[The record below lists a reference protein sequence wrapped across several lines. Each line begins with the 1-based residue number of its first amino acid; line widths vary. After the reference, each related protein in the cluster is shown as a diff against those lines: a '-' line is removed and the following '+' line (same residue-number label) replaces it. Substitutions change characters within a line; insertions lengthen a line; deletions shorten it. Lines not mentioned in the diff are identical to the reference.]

1 MSCPPVELHKK
12 SEALRANWHAYQG
25 SMRFEQFVEFAIS
38 VSSFAGFLDA
48 KALSG
53 LHQVARDL
61 EQQTLNLFGDETS
74 HPITPELMNDLDS
87 RLDSLLSRMDSYIE
101 RNAQPKPE
109 RRAGAEAQA
118 TVGKSVSPSRRIWF
132 FGEQS
137 AKWQDLMQQLRYF
150 GIVVEQGKWEISS
163 EGDEEAIV
171 VLFEIAGLED
181 TVWAERIRSLR
192 QRFAAGKL
200 IGLGITPDFDSL
212 QTALSAGCDFCLP
225 QATPLPTVMAKIL
238 ELNDSEEEA
247 PYRVLVVEDSLTAT
261 KLIVRSLNESSVESF
276 AIANPSDVLTSLKRY
291 QPDLILMDM
300 YMPGC
305 TGVEA
310 ARVIRQ
316 HSEFLSIPIVY
327 LSGETDVALQI
338 DALRLGGDH
347 FLTKP
352 FNPVILN
359 AIVRSKIERYRALR
373 RSMFHDSLTGLLNHT
388 SSKQRLDA
396 AINNSSADQQESLS
410 VAMIDID
417 HFKKVNDTY
426 GHPVGDQIIRSLAWL
441 LKQRLRKSDI
451 VGRYGGE
458 EFMVGLPNTNGTQA
472 YQVLDR
478 IRRDF
483 SQIKHP
489 FNDTWFHTT
498 FSCGI
503 ACYPDITNSEA
514 LVKAADEALYEAK
527 RAGRNKV
534 IMPSECLTPVAA
546 TGV

>member
-12 SEALRANWHAYQG
+12 SEVLRANWHAYQG

-38 VSSFAGFLDA
+38 LSSFAGFLDA

-53 LHQVARDL
+53 LHQIARDL
-61 EQQTLNLFGDETS
+61 EQQTLNLFGDEDS
-74 HPITPELMNDLDS
+74 HPISPELMADLDG
-87 RLDSLLSRMDSYIE
+87 RLNTLLVRMDSYIE
-101 RNAQPKPE
+101 RNVQPKAE
-109 RRAGAEAQA
+109 RRSGAEPQVTKAI
-118 TVGKSVSPSRRIWF
+118 SPSRRIWF
-132 FGEQS
+132 FGDLS
-137 AKWQDLMQQLRYF
+137 PKWQDLMQQLRYF
-150 GIVVEQGKWEISS
+150 GIVVEQGKWEISG

-171 VLFEIAGLED
+171 VLFEIAGLEE
-181 TVWAERIRSLR
+181 TVWPERIRALR

-200 IGLGITPDFDSL
+200 IGLGIPPDFISL
-212 QTALSAGCDFCLP
+212 QTALSAGCDYCLP

-247 PYRVLVVEDSLTAT
+247 PYRVLVIEDSPTAT
-261 KLIVRSLNESSVESF
+261 RLIVRALGESGIECS
-276 AIANPSDVLTSLKRY
+276 AIADPIDALTLLKRY

-316 HSEFLSIPIVY
+316 HTEFLSIPIVY
-327 LSGETDVALQI
+327 LSAETDVALQI

-352 FNPVILN
+352 FNPVILT
-359 AIVRSKIERYRALR
+359 AIVRTKIERYRSLR

-388 SSKQRLDA
+388 SSKQRLDV
-396 AINNSSADQQESLS
+396 AIGNITSDQESLS

-458 EFMVGLPNTNGTQA
+458 EFMVGLPNANGAQA
-472 YQVLDR
+472 FQVLDR

-489 FNDTWFHTT
+489 YNDTWFHTT

-503 ACYPDITNSEA
+503 ACYPAITSSEA
-514 LVKAADEALYEAK
+514 LVKSADEALYEAK
-527 RAGRNKV
+527 RGGRNQV
-534 IMPSECLTPVAA
+534 VMPQP
-546 TGV
+546 